1 MSVSNYAAW
10 TRGDKVDYDLWGKI
24 VHDKRWTYDGLLP
37 YFRKTETHHD
47 RQADPHQHGFDGP
60 IHSSPALGRTYP
72 LTKQLKEAYVKI
84 GVKPIRDHNSGD
96 NKGMAPHVENWYK
109 GKRQPAG
116 KAYGLKGVEVIN
128 KKTVTKVILEDGP
141 NNIKKATGIELT
153 SGETLKANREVIVCC
168 GTIRT
173 PQLLMLSGIGS
184 ADELK
189 KHNIPLLVESP
200 EVGKNFSD
208 HSSVTQFYRIRDPEK
223 GVCAPSPAFFTN
235 LTYVE
240 GFPTDYII
248 AESAPTAD
256 LKRALQHD
264 HPDQIITDTDPNIF
278 PPRSHYEILPMYA
291 PTEVPLTNLNIPL
304 DGSIISIGV
313 IGLLPTSRGS
323 VTLASTDPM
332 EDPLQ
337 DPNYY
342 ATEFDR
348 VVLRAAMRRNMAAF
362 ETREGQAVVVEE
374 VPPAGFP
381 TLSSKS
387 TDEELD
393 ARVRRSGGTFYH
405 TIGTASMGT
414 VVDTECKVKGVS
426 GLRVVDASVVPTPI
440 SAHYM
445 IMTYALAEQMAE
457 IIASGSK
464 N

>member
-47 RQADPHQHGFDGP
+47 PQADPHQHGFDGP

-96 NKGMAPHVENWYK
+96 NKGMAPRVENWYK

-189 KHNIPLLVESP
+189 KHNI
-200 EVGKNFSD
+200 
-208 HSSVTQFYRIRDPEK
+208 
-223 GVCAPSPAFFTN
+223 
-235 LTYVE
+235 
-240 GFPTDYII
+240 
-248 AESAPTAD
+248 
-256 LKRALQHD
+256 
-264 HPDQIITDTDPNIF
+264 
-278 PPRSHYEILPMYA
+278 
-291 PTEVPLTNLNIPL
+291 
-304 DGSIISIGV
+304 
-313 IGLLPTSRGS
+313 
-323 VTLASTDPM
+323 
-332 EDPLQ
+332 
-337 DPNYY
+337 
-342 ATEFDR
+342 
-348 VVLRAAMRRNMAAF
+348 
-362 ETREGQAVVVEE
+362 
-374 VPPAGFP
+374 
-381 TLSSKS
+381 LSSS
-387 TDEELD
+387 SHL
-393 ARVRRSGGTFYH
+393 RWVRTLV
-405 TIGTASMGT
+405 TT
-414 VVDTECKVKGVS
+414 V
-426 GLRVVDASVVPTPI
+426 P
-440 SAHYM
+440 
-445 IMTYALAEQMAE
+445 
-457 IIASGSK
+457 
-464 N
+464 